1 MTSWIARSWQ
11 ASLRNLWHSCPQWLV
26 MFGLFGAIAI
36 SSIANLILK
45 QSVIEELSQQ
55 QRPEE
60 WPLSLHTLHQYADE
74 LEQVALSHDLARHTQ
89 VVTRVEAILENADRE
104 IYRLRHASKVQDEE
118 GVLSLATLQHLFT
131 RSYEESLNLIELP
144 ESVSVDRRA
153 LQSFA
158 LSQAVASIHSYL
170 ADSAEARRAVRSRVE
185 AVLIQNS
192 LSRGFWYLPILGGIA
207 GTIVSI
213 YAICSKWRAI
223 QNRPSEAFDLDAEY
237 IRDMAAEGPTAMLA
251 LDPTGIIRW
260 ANVAAASLLHTS
272 RQAMIDSSF
281 PKFVAEADRVHD
293 FLTRIQRGESLNEY
307 SLTLHTEDGATVHT
321 LLDATACLKRGY
333 FTHVRCVIHDVTGR
347 LLVEQAYRA
356 SERRLAAVINHSP
369 TGLFLAD
376 EDGANTFVNAKWC
389 ELTGMSAEL
398 AAGYGWSTAVHPDDR
413 ESVLQEWQR
422 CSRSGEDFQLEY
434 RYLKPDGSTTWVVG
448 RAVALRN
455 EEGNLTQLLGSVTDI
470 THVKQ
475 AEQLLAEDIAERKV
489 VEEQLRRSEERFEL
503 AVSGSNDV
511 VMDWNVLT
519 DEVYFSP
526 RLAELLGYEVTE
538 MQPNKQWLFR
548 LLHPQDRRRTQATLD
563 EHLKSDLPYVI
574 EHRVRTKSGEFRW
587 FNSRGH
593 VIRNDQGRPIRMVG
607 TTSDITDQKLQ
618 EEALRKYAAELEI
631 SRSLI
636 EGQAQELKQQAAML
650 LAANRI
656 AQAASEAKGRFL
668 ANMSHEIR
676 TPLNAILG
684 MTELVLD
691 GDLPREQQELLRIV
705 NSSGEHLLT
714 VINNILDFS
723 KIECGKLDL
732 VISPF
737 SIRDCL
743 RDVLEMFQVTA
754 SEKGICVQSDID
766 QAVPQFLTGDAG
778 RLRQILVNLVGNAIK
793 FTPKGTVDVI
803 LRAVPGTLAARWH
816 FTVADTGIGIPAE
829 KLKTIFHPFEQA
841 DSSTTRQF
849 GGSGLGLAI
858 VSELVNLMNGRTWVE
873 STVGAGSRFH
883 FEVELRVALAPV
895 PSRNSPILPRALSQS
910 EAKRWKVLVAEDS
923 DANQRLIKMLLE
935 KKGYDVTLVADGR
948 ALVDTA
954 ARETF
959 DLLLV
964 DIQMPKL
971 SGLEATIEIRNS
983 ELAIGAGRVPI
994 VALTANAAQGDREE
1008 CLSAGMDGYISKPI
1022 RSDELFA
1029 ELRRVVDESMRLS
1042 ACRN

>member
-1 MTSWIARSWQ
+1 
-11 ASLRNLWHSCPQWLV
+11 

-89 VVTRVEAILENADRE
+89 VVTRVETILENADRE
-104 IYRLRHASKVQDEE
+104 IYRLRHASKVQDAE

-185 AVLIQNS
+185 AVLILNS

-251 LDPTGIIRW
+251 LDP
-260 ANVAAASLLHTS
+260 
-272 RQAMIDSSF
+272 
-281 PKFVAEADRVHD
+281 
-293 FLTRIQRGESLNEY
+293 
-307 SLTLHTEDGATVHT
+307 
-321 LLDATACLKRGY
+321 TACLKRGY

-413 ESVLQEWQR
+413 EGVLQEWQR

-455 EEGNLTQLLGSVTDI
+455 EEGNLTQFLGSVTDI

-503 AVSGSNDV
+503 AVSGSNAV

-676 TPLNAILG
+676 TPLKLNSDCRE
-684 MTELVLD
+684 TEMLSSRRCVLFRPRGD
-691 GDLPREQQELLRIV
+691 GLKFSLIACDVQDTRPGLSHIDLDVVADRSGTGDQSD
-705 NSSGEHLLT
+705 SSG
-714 VINNILDFS
+714 
-723 KIECGKLDL
+723 
-732 VISPF
+732 
-737 SIRDCL
+737 
-743 RDVLEMFQVTA
+743 
-754 SEKGICVQSDID
+754 
-766 QAVPQFLTGDAG
+766 
-778 RLRQILVNLVGNAIK
+778 
-793 FTPKGTVDVI
+793 
-803 LRAVPGTLAARWH
+803 
-816 FTVADTGIGIPAE
+816 
-829 KLKTIFHPFEQA
+829 
-841 DSSTTRQF
+841 TR
-849 GGSGLGLAI
+849 
-858 VSELVNLMNGRTWVE
+858 
-873 STVGAGSRFH
+873 
-883 FEVELRVALAPV
+883 
-895 PSRNSPILPRALSQS
+895 
-910 EAKRWKVLVAEDS
+910 K
-923 DANQRLIKMLLE
+923 
-935 KKGYDVTLVADGR
+935 DG
-948 ALVDTA
+948 
-954 ARETF
+954 
-959 DLLLV
+959 
-964 DIQMPKL
+964 
-971 SGLEATIEIRNS
+971 
-983 ELAIGAGRVPI
+983 
-994 VALTANAAQGDREE
+994 
-1008 CLSAGMDGYISKPI
+1008 
-1022 RSDELFA
+1022 
-1029 ELRRVVDESMRLS
+1029 
-1042 ACRN
+1042 